1 MILREGAVNGM
12 KRIFAVFLMLT
23 VLAFCCQPVAA
34 QSGAGKAYTYDHNK
48 TAMATPDPYSVQQVL
63 YGNTHSFSNPKDI
76 CYQDG
81 YIFILN
87 GGENGKIT
95 VLNRDLTFSHHIT
108 FTKEGKPYT
117 VKEAVGFWV
126 DADGTILVCDRSGKK
141 VFRTDKTGAVLQ
153 EYGRP
158 NTELMGENTDYLPYR
173 VLTDR
178 LGQVY
183 ILCEGQYRGVLQ
195 LKRDGT
201 FVSFYGAKTVAVTA
215 TLLLDMLWR
224 NFMTDKMIA
233 NSSRSL
239 PTEYSN
245 MAVDG
250 DGFIYLTSAAGSS
263 KDYLVKLNSA
273 GKNVMPGSDFGDY
286 NLGKL
291 MGTPYRTHFTS
302 LTVDEQGYIS
312 VVDETWNRIFQYSPE
327 GELLYVFG
335 GTGQQEGTFG
345 AIGHIL
351 AIDETLLVTDSSYNS
366 ITVFSLTEFG
376 RNVRSAN
383 QLFEAGLFEE
393 SIQPWQEV
401 LTECSN
407 YELAYVGIGKAYQVN
422 RQYEE
427 AMHYFKLGYS
437 RPNYSKAY
445 QRHRSQVMRD
455 YFPPVMTAVV
465 IVIAVLI
472 AVRSFVRKKYGVRK
486 LVLDESGKG
495 AYLFYL
501 LFHPADGFFEL
512 RHNRKYSLW
521 IANLLAFLWFLLEA
535 LTFNYNG
542 FIFNYNN
549 AADFSVISIF
559 ITTVGLCFMFC
570 LSNWLL
576 ATFFNGKGRFKEVW
590 IYFCYALVPML
601 FSSAINLLL
610 SQFLTKDESMFMEYI
625 GVIGTVWTVILVVVA
640 LQQLHQYAFVQN
652 LFSLFASV
660 VGVMILLFIGL
671 LAVNLY
677 TQCESFLSSVFKEI
691 LYRVEVGF

>member
-1 MILREGAVNGM
+1 MILREGAVISM
-12 KRIFAVFLMLT
+12 KRIFAVFLLLA

-34 QSGAGKAYTYDHNK
+34 QSGTGKAYTYDHNK
-48 TAMATPDPYSVQQVL
+48 NAMATPDPYSVEQVL
-63 YGNTHSFSNPKDI
+63 YGNTHDFSNPKDI

-95 VLNRDLTFSHHIT
+95 VLNRDYTFSHHIT
-108 FTKEGKPYT
+108 FTKDGTPYT

-141 VFRTDKTGAVLQ
+141 VFRTDSDGVVLQ

-158 NTELMGENTDYLPYR
+158 DTELMGENADYLPYR

-224 NFMTDKMIA
+224 NFMTDEMIA

-245 MAVDG
+245 MAVDQ
-250 DGFIYLTSAAGSS
+250 DGFIYLTSSAGNSE
-263 KDYLVKLNSA
+263 DYLVKLNSA
-273 GKNVMPGSDFGDY
+273 GKNVMSGSNFGDY

-291 MGTPYRTHFTS
+291 MGTPYRTHFKA
-302 LTVDEQGYIS
+302 LTVDELGYIS

-327 GELLYVFG
+327 GELLYIFG
-335 GTGQQEGTFG
+335 GTGQQEGTFSS
-345 AIGHIL
+345 IGHIL
-351 AIDETLLVTDSSYNS
+351 AIDDNLLVTDSSYNS
-366 ITVFSLTEFG
+366 ITVFSLTKFG
-376 RNVRSAN
+376 RNVRDAN
-383 QLFEAGLFEE
+383 QLFETGLFEE

-422 RQYEE
+422 QQYEE
-427 AMHYFKLGYS
+427 AMRYFKLGYS
-437 RPNYSKAY
+437 RTDYSKAY
-445 QRHRSQVMRD
+445 QRYRSQVMRD
-455 YFPPVMTAVV
+455 YFPPVMTVLLIVVAV
-465 IVIAVLI
+465 
-472 AVRSFVRKKYGVRK
+472 FVGVWSYLRKKIGIKK
-486 LVLDESGKG
+486 LVFDESGKG

-512 RHNRKYSLW
+512 RHNGKYSLW
-521 IANLLAFLWFLLEA
+521 IANLLASLWFLLEA
-535 LTFNYNG
+535 LTFNYSG

-559 ITTVGLCFMFC
+559 ITTVGLCFIFC
-570 LSNWLL
+570 LSNWLFS
-576 ATFFNGKGRFKEVW
+576 TFFNGKGRFKEVW
-590 IYFCYALVPML
+590 IYFCYSLVPML

-625 GVIGTVWTVILVVVA
+625 GVIGTAWTIILVVIA

-677 TQCESFLSSVFKEI
+677 TQCESFLSSVIKEV
-691 LYRVEVGF
+691 LYRIGVGF